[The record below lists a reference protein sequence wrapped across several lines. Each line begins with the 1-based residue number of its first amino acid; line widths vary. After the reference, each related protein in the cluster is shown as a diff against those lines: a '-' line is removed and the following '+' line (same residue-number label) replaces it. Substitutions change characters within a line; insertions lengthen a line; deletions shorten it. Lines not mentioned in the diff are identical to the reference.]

1 MRIKNF
7 ALRLKQLESK
17 LPDFDHFNEQQRD
30 EAIRKVM
37 DHATVEELRIAVG
50 FDRNREIPEE
60 ETQKMLETLSKRAD
74 ELLKKK

>member
-1 MRIKNF
+1 MRIKNV
-7 ALRLKQLESK
+7 ASRLKQLESK